1 MFMKDWSL
9 SFIRKEA
16 NSSTTVIT
24 FSLSRTGN
32 VKRKIER
39 MKDILNKT
47 YSVRNG
53 ENEMKQTDT
62 KL

>member
-9 SFIRKEA
+9 NFIRKEA

-32 VKRKIER
+32 VEGKIKG

-53 ENEMKQTDT
+53 ENEMK
-62 KL
+62 

>member
-1 MFMKDWSL
+1 ML
-9 SFIRKEA
+9 
-16 NSSTTVIT
+16 
-24 FSLSRTGN
+24 
-32 VKRKIER
+32 KRKIER